1 MSCTILGVMASKSKI
16 QLPPLDLGNETVG
29 ERIARLRKERGLT
42 QVELAKKIGIG
53 QTLITD
59 YERGKLRLHAEMVIR
74 FAIALDVRTDELLG
88 INNSVKDDYS
98 PSLKV
103 VKRWKKIEAL
113 PKSKQ
118 RALFETI
125 DNFIKGAKI

>member
-1 MSCTILGVMASKSKI
+1 MSSRIAIIMVPKSKI
-16 QLPPLDLGNETVG
+16 KLPPLDLGDETIG

-74 FAIALDVRTDELLG
+74 FAIALNVGTDELLG
-88 INNSVKDDYS
+88 IKNSVKDDYS

-103 VKRWKKIEAL
+103 VRRWKQIEGL

-125 DNFIKGAKI
+125 DNFIRGAEK